1 MPSRWRG
8 ASEGVASPLCAVRAL
23 VVGWLCLACVVASA
37 APASGVRQRVI
48 FTERNYRLVAPGL
61 ERLHA
66 GLVTVVVRHDASG
79 EHGLVLFRLRRPLT
93 RAQIVAGF
101 AANDR
106 DDFDPRGGVAV
117 VPTGGSWEA
126 TLGLSPGRY
135 LIADGGENGGKAN
148 YARGMLEMSGEL
160 NWDGTRPILARQT
173 PPFREE
179 QVWRPRFPG

>member
-1 MPSRWRG
+1 
-8 ASEGVASPLCAVRAL
+8 
-23 VVGWLCLACVVASA
+23 
-37 APASGVRQRVI
+37 
-48 FTERNYRLVAPGL
+48 
-61 ERLHA
+61 
-66 GLVTVVVRHDASG
+66 
-79 EHGLVLFRLRRPLT
+79 
-93 RAQIVAGF
+93 VAGF
-101 AANDR
+101 AANDL

-179 QVWRPRFPG
+179 QVWRPRSPG